1 MPRFAALVIGA
12 ALLAEQAPAPTPR
25 SIVVI
30 SDLHMGPGR
39 DDSGNWHPYED
50 FRWRDE
56 FISFLDALKAQGG
69 DVDLVINGDLFE
81 LLQSPLVAC
90 AHPDPQIGCSISD
103 VLQRL
108 SFAVKS
114 HAMELAALG
123 SFAAAGDNR
132 IHVVPGDHDAALL
145 LSEAWPR
152 VEAAIGAPAGRVSFV
167 ASGRWISS
175 DGRVHVEHGHQLPLS
190 ADRFLRWPRVT
201 VMDGRRTHMERPW
214 GEQVILPFYDRS
226 EAKYPIVDNIAEE
239 GVGAKFV
246 AAGATAP
253 PIDDVAGMLR
263 FFLTKTTWQQF
274 RMDLDDG
281 DVEAPMWDLPRI
293 RGDLGAFL
301 AASLPGDDPF
311 APIAKQAAPG
321 SLAAAASPLTDQEIV
336 AICDYRAA
344 IRRARRRM
352 ERVLTQLSGV
362 GSPMPECPRVADTV
376 GSAFEYYWR
385 SRDEQIARYIPRAK
399 ELDVIVLGHTHLLD
413 RPFRP
418 LGEEG
423 PAVVTSGAWQRTVL
437 PNDLKAIDAPLESLP
452 PCYSFVQIAAGG
464 GTRTAQPGAPTT
476 RTLRRG
482 ATLSIP
488 TVRF

>member
-1 MPRFAALVIGA
+1 MLRLAALVICT
-12 ALLAEQAPAPTPR
+12 ALLADQAAAPPAR

-56 FISFLDALKAQGG
+56 FISFLDALNAPGG

-81 LLQSPLVAC
+81 LLQSPSVLC
-90 AHPDPQIGCSISD
+90 THPDPKIGCSLSD
-103 VLQRL
+103 ALQRL
-108 SFAVKS
+108 FIAVKS
-114 HAMELAALG
+114 HAGELAALG
-123 SFAAAGDNR
+123 KFAAAGNNR

-145 LSEAWPR
+145 VSETWQR
-152 VEAAIGAPAGRVSFV
+152 VEAAIGAPAGRVSLV
-167 ASGRWISS
+167 ASGRWISP

-190 ADRFLRWPRVT
+190 ADRFPRWPRVT

-214 GEQVILPFYDRS
+214 GEQVIQPFYDRT
-226 EAKYPIVDNIAEE
+226 ETKYPIVDNIAEE

-246 AAGATAP
+246 AAAGHVDAA
-253 PIDDVAGMLR
+253 DDAAAMLR

-281 DVEAPMWDLPRI
+281 DVQAPAWDLPRI

-301 AASLPGDDPF
+301 AASLPSDDPF
-311 APIAKQAAPG
+311 APIAKKADPARLGEAG
-321 SLAAAASPLTDQEIV
+321 SHLTDQEIV

-362 GSPMPECPRVADTV
+362 GAPMTECPRVADTV

-385 SRDEQIARYIPRAK
+385 SRDDQIARYIPRAR

-418 LGEEG
+418 LGDEG
-423 PAVVTSGAWQRTVL
+423 VTVVTSGAWQRTIH
-437 PNDLKAIDAPLESLP
+437 PNDLKAIEAPLESLP
-452 PCYSFVQIAAGG
+452 PCYSFVQIPAAS
-464 GTRTAQPGAPTT
+464 GTRTAQP
-476 RTLRRG
+476 RWWRLNEQQQW
-482 ATLSIP
+482 SI
-488 TVRF
+488 TSGGC